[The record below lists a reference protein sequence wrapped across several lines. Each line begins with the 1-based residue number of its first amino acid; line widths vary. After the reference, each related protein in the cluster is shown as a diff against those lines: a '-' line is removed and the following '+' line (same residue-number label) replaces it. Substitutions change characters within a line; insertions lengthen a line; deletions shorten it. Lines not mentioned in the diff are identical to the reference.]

1 MTPTPER
8 LPCDVCGHAWLE
20 HDEMGC
26 NACPRVDLGDGI
38 WANADC
44 RTQTEVVI
52 VSLRGQLAASQER
65 VRELEAE
72 NVALRANTSAS
83 VVRRLVEQGALR
95 GPESPA

>member
-1 MTPTPER
+1 MRPKETSHYVPVLWE
-8 LPCDVCGHAWLE
+8 
-20 HDEMGC
+20 
-26 NACPRVDLGDGI
+26 
-38 WANADC
+38 
-44 RTQTEVVI
+44 Q
-52 VSLRGQLAASQER
+52 